1 MARKSDEDR
10 NNLLADVAEM
20 YFLEGKTQAE
30 ISKRVGVTRSMV
42 SRMLTEA
49 RQKNIVKIKI
59 ERRFEY
65 NLSLQEQLSTRFDL
79 KKVIVF
85 VGFVDD
91 YSRYL
96 SRLGDVAAEAIKEYL
111 KPGIILGTAWGTAL
125 DATINALEIDPLPDI
140 KIVQLT
146 GALGGRNLE
155 IDGHGVVQ
163 KLVNKL
169 GGESYYLNV
178 PYIVDKPETIESLMQ
193 VQGVK
198 DTMNLMN
205 KCDVG
210 LFGIGSTEL
219 DFATFYSAGYL
230 ISEEIK
236 GLAGVGAVGNVGG
249 LFFNQ
254 DGQPTAREFQSR
266 SFTISRRDLQQIP
279 IRIGIAGGSGKI
291 RAILGALRGNYINV
305 LVTDELTAKE
315 VLALESKKS

>member
-20 YFLEGKTQAE
+20 YFLDGKTQAE
-30 ISKRVGVTRSMV
+30 ISKKVGVTRSMV

-65 NLSLQEQLSTRFDL
+65 NTSLQEQFSTKFNL
-79 KKVIVF
+79 KKAIVF
-85 VGFVDD
+85 VGFVDE
-91 YSRYL
+91 YRRYL
-96 SRLGDVAAEAIKEYL
+96 SRLGAVAAEAIKEYL
-111 KPGIILGTAWGTAL
+111 KPGIILGTAWGTSL
-125 DATINALEIDPLPDI
+125 DATINALEVEPLPDI

-178 PYIVDKPETIESLMQ
+178 PFIVDKPETIESLTQ
-193 VQGVK
+193 VQGVR
-198 DTMNLMN
+198 DTMNLMRQ
-205 KCDVG
+205 CDVG

-219 DFATFYSAGYL
+219 DFATFFSAGYL

-254 DGQPTAREFQSR
+254 DGQPTGREFQRR
-266 SFTISRRDLQQIP
+266 SFTISRRDLKEIP

-291 RAILGALRGNYINV
+291 KAILGALRGKYVNV
-305 LVTDELTAKE
+305 LVTDEVTAKE
-315 VLALESKKS
+315 VLALDLKKV